1 MVGIQDLD
9 SGMFSPLSWGS
20 KKLRRVVHSS
30 LAAETEATVDAISNA
45 VVLAEIWDSLF
56 AEEEGP
62 IHRVLF
68 TDCKSMWDHLNNKG
82 GKLTEKRLIIPIS
95 SIREDLQNGVI
106 NSMQWCMTEDQ
117 LADSLTKRM
126 TPVELLHTL
135 QTGRLRLRE
144 GISMRSQ
151 GLEKKERSVEMSD
164 PGRPHSFC
172 VSLVVQEGGL
182 TIPHESHGL

>member
-1 MVGIQDLD
+1 LA
-9 SGMFSPLSWGS
+9 WGS

-62 IHRVLF
+62 INRVLV
-68 TDCKSMWDHLNNKG
+68 TDCKSMWDHLNSKG

-106 NSMQWCMTEDQ
+106 NSIQWCMTEDQ

-126 TPVELLHTL
+126 TPVELLHAL

-144 GISMRSQ
+144 GISVRSQ
-151 GLEKKERSVEMSD
+151 GLEKKERSVEMLD
-164 PGRPHSFC
+164 HGPHSFC
-172 VSLVVQEGGL
+172 ASLVVQEGGL
-182 TIPHESHGL
+182 TIPHESHGFEGG